1 MGVVSTLMGVAMVDL
16 VQEGKPKP
24 VAGVQR
30 KRWAGLE
37 HLRSSYI
44 KTKSHTDVIACRDLL
59 LDM

>member
-1 MGVVSTLMGVAMVDL
+1 MGVAMVDL
-16 VQEGKPKP
+16 VQEGEPKP